1 METVDELLKSFS
13 GTTPLFPLPGFVF
26 FPKTVQPFHIFE
38 RRYVELVNDC
48 MAGEQLVT
56 IPLIKSGSSGQEE
69 AAPPFH
75 GIATMG
81 TINQVQELQDDEHP
95 RGTQAYNILV
105 TGLVKVEIA
114 EVESEKAYRRGA
126 VTLLPEFGQVTDAQT
141 KQKNMLRTFRQ
152 ILEKAQASH
161 NLELLM
167 GENVPIEMVTHIII
181 SALPIAS
188 EEKQKMLELQSL
200 ELRINILQNFLDRG
214 LSTMGTIGQFKPILP
229 THPLWN

>member
-38 RRYVELVNDC
+38 PRYIDLVNDC
-48 MAGEQLVT
+48 MAGEHLVT
-56 IPLIKSGSSGQEE
+56 IPLLKAGGNGEDE
-69 AAPPFH
+69 GARPFH

-81 TINQVQELQDDEHP
+81 YINQVQELHDEHS
-95 RGTQAYNILV
+95 RGEQVYNILV

-126 VTLLPEFGQVTDAQT
+126 VTPLPEFGQVTDAQT
-141 KQKNMLRTFRQ
+141 KQKSMLRTFRQ
-152 ILEKAQASH
+152 ILEKAQAAH

-167 GENVPIEMVTHIII
+167 GEKVPIEMVTHIII
-181 SALPIAS
+181 SALPIAA

>member
-1 METVDELLKSFS
+1 METVEELLKSFS

-38 RRYVELVNDC
+38 PRYIKLVNDC
-48 MAGEQLVT
+48 VAGEHLVT
-56 IPLIKSGSSGQEE
+56 IPLIKSGSDGEEE

-75 GIATMG
+75 GVATLG
-81 TINQVQELQDDEHP
+81 YINQVQEIRDDEHP
-95 RGTQAYNILV
+95 RGIQTYNILV

-114 EVESEKAYRRGA
+114 EVDSEKAYRRGA
-126 VTLLPEFGQVTDAQT
+126 VTLLAEFDQVTDAQR
-141 KQKNMLRTFRQ
+141 KQKSMLRTFRQ
-152 ILEKAQASH
+152 ILEKAESPH

-181 SALPIAS
+181 SALPIAA

-200 ELRINILQNFLDRG
+200 ELRINILQNFLHRR
-214 LSTMGTIGQFKPILP
+214 
-229 THPLWN
+229 

>member
-1 METVDELLKSFS
+1 MGTVDQLLKSFS
-13 GTTPLFPLPGFVF
+13 GTTPLFPLPEFVL

-38 RRYVELVNDC
+38 PRYIEMVDDC

-56 IPLIKSGSSGQEE
+56 IPLIKSESNGQEE
-69 AAPPFH
+69 GAPPLH
-75 GIATMG
+75 GIATLG
-81 TINQVQELQDDEHP
+81 TINQVQELKNDGGMQ
-95 RGTQAYNILV
+95 TYNILV
-105 TGLVKVEIA
+105 TGLVRVEIA
-114 EVESEKAYRRGA
+114 EVESDKAYRRGA

-141 KQKNMLRTFRQ
+141 KQKNVLRTFRQ
-152 ILEKAQASH
+152 ILEKADAPH

-181 SALPIAS
+181 SALPIAP

-200 ELRINILQNFLDRG
+200 DLRINILQNFLDSG
-214 LSTMGTIGQFKPILP
+214 LSAMGTIGQFKAILP